1 MARRPRDAVSF
12 LARFGRSSH
21 SVDPVRTADSSIPQ
35 GVIVAGA
42 WSWRLLLIAAAA
54 LGLIWL
60 ILQVK
65 DIAIPFIIA
74 VLISGLLV
82 PYSNWMQRHRVP
94 RWLAVALAF
103 LSALVVVTGLI
114 FLLSNRVSAE
124 APHLDTQI
132 RDSLS
137 GLSVWLQGPPFNF
150 SSVQIEGYIDKITAS
165 FKFDNASL
173 LSGALTVGSTVG
185 HVLTGVLLTSFSTL
199 FILIDGAGIWAW
211 IVRIFPKKA
220 RAAIDGAGQAGWLT
234 LMSFARV
241 QVLVAFIDALGI
253 GLGAFFLGLPLVIPI
268 SVLVFF
274 GSFIP
279 IVGAVVTGAVAVFIA
294 LVFKGFWFAIIMLAV
309 TVLVQEIEAHVLQ
322 PLIMGTAVKVH
333 PLAVVLVVA
342 GGSYLG
348 GISGALF
355 AVPIAAT
362 VNVVIRYIASG
373 AWREEAAAARAAAS
387 FSQIWR
393 TVPRKAPWQ

>member
-1 MARRPRDAVSF
+1 M
-12 LARFGRSSH
+12 
-21 SVDPVRTADSSIPQ
+21 
-35 GVIVAGA
+35 AGA